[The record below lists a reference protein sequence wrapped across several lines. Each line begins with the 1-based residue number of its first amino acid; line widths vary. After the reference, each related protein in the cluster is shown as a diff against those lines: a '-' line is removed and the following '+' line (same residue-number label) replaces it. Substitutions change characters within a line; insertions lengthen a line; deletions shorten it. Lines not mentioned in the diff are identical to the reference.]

1 MKWRVLIIIL
11 LSCSLFASG
20 CSLPDFTSGEKSA
33 ERINTA
39 FIEALNAQDKDGI
52 RALLCEYTLEEEGI
66 DEQIEEMFD
75 FFDDSIFPIKKENI
89 VLNDLASEESSW
101 QDGKKTM
108 KINTILRVQS
118 ESNKLYTV
126 FCTAELVDCDA
137 KQKGV
142 VQIEIV
148 NMTGLDINRNFK
160 EYMRERDD
168 PNRHFLLGRE

>member
-1 MKWRVLIIIL
+1 
-11 LSCSLFASG
+11 
-20 CSLPDFTSGEKSA
+20 
-33 ERINTA
+33 
-39 FIEALNAQDKDGI
+39 
-52 RALLCEYTLEEEGI
+52 
-66 DEQIEEMFD
+66 MFD